1 MDGRIKGW
9 INRAK
14 WNMFFL
20 LKKKHIIER
29 FIREESNERKKKVI
43 PAIRDAEDFSRDPQE
58 MKAERWS
65 EV

>member
-1 MDGRIKGW
+1 
-9 INRAK
+9 
-14 WNMFFL
+14 MFFL

>member
-1 MDGRIKGW
+1 MKYV
-9 INRAK
+9 
-14 WNMFFL
+14 FFI
-20 LKKKHIIER
+20 KKKHIIER
-29 FIREESNERKKKVI
+29 FIRGESNERKKKVI